1 MFEITETPR
10 TPRTNSFVQMSAR
23 RTNGDKVYITGD
35 TRQEVE
41 HVRRLLMKAARRSG
55 LRMMEIAEM
64 AEVVSIVMDN
74 PGAPDPVVGI
84 AKAPDPRA
92 EINEGVEWERF
103 LRDVERTTAILDD
116 DDDTGI
122 DVIAWIAEWQAGW
135 CRFWSHRHPDPA
147 RRESFARALS
157 YNLGT
162 QQPKIRARQRWQ

>member
-1 MFEITETPR
+1 MFEVSETPR
-10 TPRTNSFVQMSAR
+10 TPRTNGFFQMSAR

-55 LRMMEIAEM
+55 LRMMELAET

-74 PGAPDPVVGI
+74 PEAPVLGI
-84 AKAPDPRA
+84 AKAPHPCA
-92 EINEGVEWERF
+92 KINEGVAWEQF
-103 LRDVERTTAILDD
+103 LRDIARTTAILDD
-116 DDDTGI
+116 DDSGI
-122 DVIAWIAEWQAGW
+122 DVIAWIADWQAGW
-135 CRFWSHRHPDPA
+135 CRFWSLRHPDPA
-147 RRESFARALS
+147 RRASFSAALS

>member
-1 MFEITETPR
+1 MFEVSETPR

-35 TRQEVE
+35 SRQEVE

-55 LRMMEIAEM
+55 LRMLEIAEM

-74 PGAPDPVVGI
+74 PGAPVLGI
-84 AKAPDPRA
+84 AKAPHPYA
-92 EINEGVEWERF
+92 EINGGVAWEQF
-103 LRDVERTTAILDD
+103 LIDIERTTAILD

-157 YNLGT
+157 YNRGT